1 MDKIEIYHYLKR
13 QNIAYEITEHKA
25 VFNMEEADAV
35 DLPYPEWGAKN
46 LFVRDDKKRNYYL
59 ITMKGNKRVDL
70 KAFRRQRGLRA
81 LSFAS
86 AEELFDIMKLIPGAV
101 TPLGILNDAEH
112 RVQVFMD
119 VEFVGNK
126 IGVHP
131 NDNTATVWMQADD
144 LMKIIAPDI
153 LFDIKRT
160 KFFNENVKEIYIMPK
175 KFRELM
181 AEGGYDSSD
190 VILRKW
196 KQRNLLDCDPGKN
209 NRKKVING
217 FSSRVHV
224 VLVEQDGCQSE
235 SEVQKR
241 ERKILSRTMGRVPN
255 TAVHDLFS
263 ED

>member
-1 MDKIEIYHYLKR
+1 MKLRNIRQFSIWKKQMLLICHIQSGALKIYLFAT
-13 QNIAYEITEHKA
+13 I
-25 VFNMEEADAV
+25 
-35 DLPYPEWGAKN
+35 
-46 LFVRDDKKRNYYL
+46 KRNYYL

-144 LMKIIAPDI
+144 LMKIIQ
-153 LFDIKRT
+153 KHGNT
-160 KFFNENVKEIYIMPK
+160 
-175 KFRELM
+175 
-181 AEGGYDSSD
+181 
-190 VILRKW
+190 
-196 KQRNLLDCDPGKN
+196 
-209 NRKKVING
+209 
-217 FSSRVHV
+217 
-224 VLVEQDGCQSE
+224 VEYAC
-235 SEVQKR
+235 
-241 ERKILSRTMGRVPN
+241 I
-255 TAVHDLFS
+255 
-263 ED
+263 

>member
-13 QNIAYEITEHKA
+13 QNIA
-25 VFNMEEADAV
+25 
-35 DLPYPEWGAKN
+35 YPEWGAKN

-81 LSFAS
+81 LSFAA

-144 LMKIIAPDI
+144 LMKIIQ
-153 LFDIKRT
+153 KHGNT
-160 KFFNENVKEIYIMPK
+160 
-175 KFRELM
+175 
-181 AEGGYDSSD
+181 
-190 VILRKW
+190 
-196 KQRNLLDCDPGKN
+196 
-209 NRKKVING
+209 
-217 FSSRVHV
+217 
-224 VLVEQDGCQSE
+224 VEYAC
-235 SEVQKR
+235 
-241 ERKILSRTMGRVPN
+241 I
-255 TAVHDLFS
+255 
-263 ED
+263 